1 MDFSALRLIENET
14 ERVSALYKIFN
25 EDSRLNR
32 SKAARVEFLTTVRY
46 VEQYLKQDAKII
58 DIGAGAGEYSL
69 YFAKQGY
76 SITAVELAEENIT
89 AFKKKI
95 ASDLDIDLRQGNACN
110 LSEFDDNS
118 FDVVLLLGPLY
129 HISNPFDREKC
140 IQEAHRVCKKGG
152 IIFFAYISNDMVIL
166 TETFSYDLDY
176 LKNGNYNKETFDV
189 NNFPFVFFTVEEA
202 RNELIQSSGFNLL
215 KEIAVDGVSELLAE
229 KINQLDD
236 EGFEHYLKYHFYCC
250 EKPEMLGRSN
260 HLLFIG
266 GKHD

>member
-1 MDFSALRLIENET
+1 MDFNTLKTIENEA

-25 EDSRLNR
+25 EDSRLNH
-32 SKAARVEFLTTVRY
+32 SKAARVEFLTTVKY
-46 VEQYLKQDAKII
+46 VEQYLQPGNKII

-76 SITAVELAEENIT
+76 AVTAVELAEENIN

-95 ASDLDIDLRQGNACN
+95 PANVDIDLRQGNACD
-110 LSEFDDNS
+110 LSDFGDNFFDI
-118 FDVVLLLGPLY
+118 VLLPGPLY
-129 HISNPFDREKC
+129 HIADPQDRAKC
-140 IQEAHRVCKKGG
+140 IQEAQRVCKNDGT
-152 IIFFAYISNDMVIL
+152 IFFAYISNDMVIL

-176 LKNGNYNKETFDV
+176 LKIGDYNKETFVLD
-189 NNFPFVFFTVEEA
+189 NFPFVFFTVADA
-202 RNELIQSSGFNLL
+202 RDELVNCGVKLL

-236 EGFEHYLKYHFYCC
+236 EGYEQYLNYHYYCC

-266 GKHD
+266 R